1 MDERRAGRDLVDD
14 SIIFVVDMIKDFL
27 DPGEE
32 FAIDEG
38 RDMYDK
44 LDELLAFGRANG
56 IPIVHSASQGMNNSL
71 YERHW
76 WQIRDRVSCQVGS
89 PTVDVVDRLR
99 PPEYGDSEIYI
110 AKSKYSP
117 FYGTRL
123 DTYLRNAP
131 FLGRNTIIVTGMA
144 TNFCCMCTTVDAMN
158 RDYRV
163 LFVDDLNCTF
173 DGIDGTPAATMHK
186 VTVETLKQGY
196 VEEVVTADDL
206 MQRLAREAAPVAV

>member
-1 MDERRAGRDLVDD
+1 MNELQGRALIDD

-32 FAIDEG
+32 FVIDEG
-38 RDMYDK
+38 RTMYDK
-44 LDELLAFGRANG
+44 LGALMDMGRNNG

-76 WQIRDRVSCQVGS
+76 WQIRERVSCQPGS

-99 PPEYGDSEIYI
+99 PAEYSDSEIYI
-110 AKSKYSP
+110 PKSKYSP

-123 DTYLRNAP
+123 DTYLRNPP
-131 FLGRNTIIVTGMA
+131 FSGRNTIIVTGMA

-173 DGIDGTPAATMHK
+173 DGIDGTPAAEMHRI
-186 VTVETLKQGY
+186 TVETLKQGF
-196 VEEVVTADDL
+196 VEGIVTSDEL
-206 MQRLAREAAPVAV
+206 MQRLVGTDAVVPA